1 VRLPSGQNIQSMID
15 EEMQQRGRGSGPEG
29 PYATMSLF
37 GGAPSQGHRFVFVV
51 DRSKSMGSSGLG
63 GMRAVEQELEA
74 ALKLLDVNHRF
85 NIMAYNHS
93 TVAFSGRSLAPA
105 TKENIDG
112 AEQFFAQ
119 VAAFGS
125 TNHGR
130 AIHSALALRPDVI
143 YLFTDG
149 GDPFLTPNQLNEIA
163 SIAKNQGATIHCV
176 QFGLG
181 PMQKDDSFLIR
192 LAAMTHGGYQYV
204 DMGSRK

>member
-1 VRLPSGQNIQSMID
+1 MID
-15 EEMQQRGRGSGPEG
+15 EEMQQRGRGGGPQG

-37 GGAPSQGHRFVFVV
+37 GGSPSKGHRFVFVV

-63 GMRAVEQELEA
+63 GMRAVEEELAA

-93 TVAFSGRSLAPA
+93 TVAFSGRTLAPA
-105 TKENIDG
+105 TGENIEG
-112 AEQFFAQ
+112 AEAFFAQ

-125 TNHGR
+125 TNHSR
-130 AIHSALALRPDVI
+130 AIHAALSTKPDVI

-149 GDPFLTPNQLNEIA
+149 GDPFLTPFQLNEIA
-163 SIAKNQGATIHCV
+163 SIAKNQGTTIHCV

-181 PMQKDDSFLIR
+181 ALQNKDSFLSR
-192 LAAMTHGGYQYV
+192 LAAMTDGGYQYV
-204 DMGSRK
+204 DMGGRR